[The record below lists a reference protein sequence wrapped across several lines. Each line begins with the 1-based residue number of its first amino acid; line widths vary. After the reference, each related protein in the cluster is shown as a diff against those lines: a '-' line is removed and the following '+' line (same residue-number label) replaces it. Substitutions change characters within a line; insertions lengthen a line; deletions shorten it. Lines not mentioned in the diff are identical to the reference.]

1 MPKTRARTANYYIET
16 LGLERHPEGG
26 YYRETYR
33 AAERIEKQHLPERF
47 GADHSFCTAIYYLLR
62 SGEYS
67 AFHRLNQDEVWHF
80 YDGAPLHI
88 HTINR
93 SGDYQELTLGLKLEA
108 GERPQ
113 IVIPGG
119 WIFAASVAQPDT
131 FTLIGCTVAPG
142 FEFADF
148 RLVPRNELLMQ
159 YPQHRQTIE
168 LYTNGN

>member
-1 MPKTRARTANYYIET
+1 MPNTIAITANYYIEA
-16 LGLERHPEGG
+16 LKLAHHPEGG

-33 AAERIEKQHLPERF
+33 AAEGIEQQHLPKRF
-47 GADHSFCTAIYYLLR
+47 GANHSFCTAIYYLLR

-88 HTINR
+88 HTINP
-93 SGDYQELTLGLKLEA
+93 SGDYQKLTLGLKIAA
-108 GERPQ
+108 GEIPQ

-119 WIFAASVAQPDT
+119 WIFAASVAQPDA
-131 FTLIGCTVAPG
+131 FTLLGCTVAPG

-148 RLVPRNELLMQ
+148 RLVPKSKLLQQ
-159 YPQHRQTIE
+159 YPQHSQIIE
-168 LYTNGN
+168 LYANSN